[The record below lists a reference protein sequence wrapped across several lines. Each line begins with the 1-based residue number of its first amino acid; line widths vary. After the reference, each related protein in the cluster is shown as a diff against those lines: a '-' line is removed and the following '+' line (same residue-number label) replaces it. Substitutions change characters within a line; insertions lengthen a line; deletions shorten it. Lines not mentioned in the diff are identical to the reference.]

1 MENHMERLS
10 GWLIRDKGTD
20 YLATMRGWIELEGV
34 PRGLPREA
42 PAVVFGERAEAA
54 RLAVEKIEVDSSP
67 ASGARRR
74 PRLAVRPAGH
84 LRTASSLRRTAR
96 EWLADH
102 GFDEVTLPMAWSR
115 SEEYGAEEFQLAHSR
130 MDDIDL
136 RVLQSPE
143 FPLYTALAEG
153 LDRSFAFGRCLRYEE
168 GDGAASAEHYLMEF
182 EQLVFATTFEG
193 LGDCMAHVED
203 LVRTLARAVGVDLD
217 DVDFLVSAPEGMP
230 DAAATGRAVEME
242 RVTLFTVPATWPAA
256 ARRVLVDR
264 LEQLGANVIVLDG
277 DGGALERAGK
287 EARLAVEAGGTSAA
301 SVRRVL
307 DTAAS
312 YVMPGADISA
322 AVALQ
327 WNPAWEAY
335 LPLEWREGEQSG
347 SAYPVRSITSRRE
360 ADAAGNER
368 IADAEL
374 YLKGIEVAH
383 VRAYANRTQFEENLA
398 RAGIDDSRRRFGYLL
413 DALES
418 APPGMVGMFIGWE
431 RLLTVLAGLS
441 STQEAQLYARDG
453 TGRLIGDSGPL
464 AHRRVEPTNEEE

>member
-1 MENHMERLS
+1 MENRMERLA

-42 PAVVFGERAEAA
+42 PAVVFGERAEPA
-54 RLAVEKIEVDSSP
+54 RLTVAKIEVDSTGD
-67 ASGARRR
+67 SGTRRR

-84 LRTASSLRRTAR
+84 LSTASGLRQTAR
-96 EWLADH
+96 EWLVES
-102 GFDEVTLPMAWSR
+102 GFDEIVLPMIWSR

-136 RVLQSPE
+136 RILQSPE

-153 LDRSFAFGRCLRYEE
+153 LDRSFAFGRCFRYEA
-168 GDGAASAEHYLMEF
+168 GDGAASSEHYLMEF

-193 LGDCMAHVED
+193 LGDCMAQVEE
-203 LVRTLARAVGVDLD
+203 LIRTLAKAVSVDLD
-217 DVDFLVSAPEGMP
+217 DVDFLVSAPEGMS
-230 DAAATGRAVEME
+230 DVAAKGRAVELE
-242 RVTLFTVPATWPAA
+242 RVVLFTVPASWPAA

-264 LEQLGANVIVLDG
+264 LEQAGASVI
-277 DGGALERAGK
+277 ALEGDDDVLRGGT
-287 EARLAVEAGGTSAA
+287 EVRLAVETGDATVAT
-301 SVRRVL
+301 VHRIL

-312 YVMPGADISA
+312 YVMPGNGISA
-322 AVALQ
+322 AIALQ

-335 LPLEWREGEQSG
+335 LPLEWREDEQSE

-360 ADAAGNER
+360 TDADGNER

-383 VRAYANRTQFEENLA
+383 VRAYADRTQFEENLA
-398 RAGIDDSRRRFGYLL
+398 KAGINDPNGRFGYLL

-431 RLLTVLAGLS
+431 RLLTVLEGLLA
-441 STQEAQLYARDG
+441 TQEAQLYPRDG
-453 TGRLIGDSGPL
+453 TGRLVGETGPH
-464 AHRRVEPTNEEE
+464 AHRRTDRDADKE